1 MALAETAL
9 PTPAL
14 DHRNG
19 CHAVHVDILYHSS
32 PSVMMN
38 ILVISCL
45 VAVALAAPPLVKYGP
60 NEVIPILAESSV
72 VNEDG
77 SFQNSYESGDGTKV
91 QASGVLKSLGPKEE
105 AGPEIQGAYTF
116 ITPDGQTLEL
126 RYIANENGFQPQA
139 SFLPV
144 APPIPDEIIESLKYN
159 AAHPEEDNLRNDIL
173 YHSSPS
179 VMMNI
184 WLSPLPHWSNMALTR
199 SSPFWPNPVLS
210 TKMAASK
217 TATRVGDGTK
227 VQASGVLKSL
237 GPKEEA
243 GPEIQGAYTFITP
256 DGQVLELRYIA
267 NENGFQ
273 PQASFLPVA
282 PPIPDEIIESLKY
295 NAAHPEED
303 NLRK

>member
-1 MALAETAL
+1 MAPAETAL

-19 CHAVHVDILYHSS
+19 CHAVHVCHCINTESHQGFVTLQLWIFFQRH
-32 PSVMMN
+32 PLPLLSVSHDEH
-38 ILVISCL
+38 L
-45 VAVALAAPPLVKYGP
+45 ALAAPPLVKYGP

-144 APPIPDEIIESLKYN
+144 APPIPE
-159 AAHPEEDNLRNDIL
+159 
-173 YHSSPS
+173 
-179 VMMNI
+179 
-184 WLSPLPHWSNMALTR
+184 
-199 SSPFWPNPVLS
+199 
-210 TKMAASK
+210 
-217 TATRVGDGTK
+217 
-227 VQASGVLKSL
+227 
-237 GPKEEA
+237 
-243 GPEIQGAYTFITP
+243 
-256 DGQVLELRYIA
+256 
-267 NENGFQ
+267 
-273 PQASFLPVA
+273 
-282 PPIPDEIIESLKY
+282 EIIESLKY